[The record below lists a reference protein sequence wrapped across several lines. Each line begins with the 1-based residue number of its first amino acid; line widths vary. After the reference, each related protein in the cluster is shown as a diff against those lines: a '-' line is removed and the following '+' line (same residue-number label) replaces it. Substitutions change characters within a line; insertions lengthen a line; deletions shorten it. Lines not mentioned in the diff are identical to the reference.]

1 MLYNLPILLCLH
13 NSTIL
18 LLLFLIGQLIPT
30 VHFRYQIV
38 KYLILTFYGFSCLL
52 CILQILR
59 NTCVSECERELLFSL
74 RRRSSLRTVRRTE
87 AQKKTGNNSL
97 K

>member
-59 NTCVSECERELLFSL
+59 NTCVSECVRESYCSLCVAVRHSEQCDERKYK
-74 RRRSSLRTVRRTE
+74 RKQAIIV
-87 AQKKTGNNSL
+87 
-97 K
+97 